1 MQLVGTLISVSITI
15 MLAYPLSR
23 GTFYGR
29 GFIMILLIFT
39 MIFDGGLIPLY
50 LVVKNLNFI
59 DTIWAI
65 LLPSALAV
73 FQVIIARTFFQSTI
87 PKELVEASEMDGCSD
102 IGFIMRV
109 VLPLSKPIIAVF
121 SINVCGCEME
131 YVFRCNDLF
140 EV

>member
-1 MQLVGTLISVSITI
+1 
-15 MLAYPLSR
+15 
-23 GTFYGR
+23 
-29 GFIMILLIFT
+29 MILLIFT

-59 DTIWAI
+59 DTNWAI

-87 PKELVEASEMDGCSD
+87 PNELVEASEMDGCSD

-109 VLPLSKPIIAVF
+109 VLPLSKPIIRL

-131 YVFRCNDLF
+131 HLFRCNDLF